1 MRTGGASEGQ
11 APRCSQSSGTDT
23 SPGEHEKSVS
33 VGAKDQRGVR
43 VVEQRHRFARVAAA
57 GWPAGSRPSR
67 LQRERRQWGLE
78 ELVKKPAAAQTSSV
92 THWPAI
98 G

>member
-23 SPGEHEKSVS
+23 SPGEHGKSVS

-43 VVEQRHRFARVAAA
+43 VVEQRPQVRA
-57 GWPAGSRPSR
+57 GGSCGLACREPAKS
-67 LQRERRQWGLE
+67 
-78 ELVKKPAAAQTSSV
+78 TS
-92 THWPAI
+92 T
-98 G
+98 